1 VAAVSSVVVA
11 LIRGRRLAE
20 LISRDLCV
28 ARPCGQH
35 RPPGDRPPGR
45 NGGAHVARAA
55 SGAARASCDR
65 AAIAGESGAGFRG
78 NVHRGRHT
86 GAAHRE
92 PTRGPGARPGSTR
105 SDGLDRVVPC
115 RRRARDRHPRRG
127 GASGS
132 VCTTTHARTHAR
144 THAPHRPAH
153 WLSSLSPAGTQELTA
168 DGNRKKKKRTP
179 LNQIGARVRV
189 NELEVTLFRV
199 GGILFAAQEACKHMG
214 GPLSLGDIEVSAPAT
229 TQARL
234 PHGL

>member
-1 VAAVSSVVVA
+1 VLPGHAGNTDLQVIALQGEMEAPMSPERQAAPRGQVAIEPLSPERAEPGFAAMSIEGVTPERPTASPPA
-11 LIRGRRLAE
+11 DPARGRAPPDPTDSIVWFPAGDVRA
-20 LISRDLCV
+20 IDIRDAV
-28 ARPCGQH
+28 EHPAQFVRP
-35 RPPGDRPPGR
+35 
-45 NGGAHVARAA
+45 
-55 SGAARASCDR
+55 
-65 AAIAGESGAGFRG
+65 
-78 NVHRGRHT
+78 
-86 GAAHRE
+86 
-92 PTRGPGARPGSTR
+92 
-105 SDGLDRVVPC
+105 
-115 RRRARDRHPRRG
+115 
-127 GASGS
+127 
-132 VCTTTHARTHAR
+132 RTHAR

>member
-1 VAAVSSVVVA
+1 VTAVSSVVVA

-144 THAPHRPAH
+144 TLRTALRIGSA
-153 WLSSLSPAGTQELTA
+153 LSRRLARRSSRLTGT
-168 DGNRKKKKRTP
+168 GRKRS
-179 LNQIGARVRV
+179 ARRS
-189 NELEVTLFRV
+189 TRS
-199 GGILFAAQEACKHMG
+199 GRGSG
-214 GPLSLGDIEVSAPAT
+214 
-229 TQARL
+229 
-234 PHGL
+234 